1 MDCPEHAKPFK
12 FMISMAIIKN
22 RMFYQERV
30 PAAAERC
37 SCFVFSGS
45 VSGRFTGL
53 HVSESDFFFWT
64 NGL

>member
-1 MDCPEHAKPFK
+1 
-12 FMISMAIIKN
+12 MISMTIIKN